1 MYHSKFIALSGMVS
15 LVFSVSSCL
24 APAEQEIIRE
34 ISESQSSKLSLTSG
48 ISSPW
53 QSTTR
58 AGEESVPVP
67 IMYYVFDGSGTCVA
81 AQLVNDVSTKAELSV
96 ERGSYKIFAL
106 CGDFADRP
114 TLSSAKLNE
123 AFEVSTNSDMC
134 LGQKSVVIDDYGMS
148 KDVTIG
154 VSHLFSAISLS
165 IKDVPSSVT
174 GIKATF
180 CDVYDCLTL
189 EGTFS
194 GMQDKVLSMSKSADV
209 PTTWYIPETLI
220 YPCVKTP
227 MKVMIEITSS
237 DGSVQVVNTTTEYV
251 LESGKKVSLT
261 SQFRTLSVVAAG
273 VVLNNGW
280 TSVSGDIDFWNGSN
294 SGSDN
299 NADTGSGNTS
309 EPESG
314 ESGGNAGTDEQ
325 ETPPS
330 SNPTAVYEIGQR
342 FGETDAFILDIETDD
357 ATGAQTSL
365 LLQSTKVLYGTNLSE
380 ANNFVSS
387 YKSSTGGTIDWRIP
401 TMSEL
406 KLLMQ
411 NYSID
416 DFIAKATEY
425 GIKNSN
431 ITTTSKFGCMD
442 NVYYKGI
449 MWNDP
454 TISANC
460 NYVIPVATYII
471 Q

>member
-1 MYHSKFIALSGMVS
+1 MFHSKFIALSGMVS

-34 ISESQSSKLSLTSG
+34 ISESQSSKLSLSTG

-58 AGEESVPVP
+58 AGDESVPIP

-96 ERGSYKIFAL
+96 ERGNYKIFAL

-114 TLSSAKLNE
+114 TQSSAKLNE
-123 AFEVSTNSDMC
+123 AFEVPTSSDMC
-134 LGQKSVVIDDYGMS
+134 LGQESVTIDDYGMS

-194 GMQDKVLSMSKSADV
+194 GMQDKVISMTKSAEV

-220 YPCVKTP
+220 YPCAKTP

-237 DGSVQVVNTTTEYV
+237 DGLVQVVNTTTEYV

-280 TSVSGDIDFWNGSN
+280 TSVSGDIDFWNGSD
-294 SGSDN
+294 SG
-299 NADTGSGNTS
+299 
-309 EPESG
+309 
-314 ESGGNAGTDEQ
+314 SGGNADTDEQ

-387 YKSSTGGTIDWRIP
+387 YKSSTGGVIEWRIP

-406 KLLMQ
+406 RLLMQ

-416 DFIAKATEY
+416 DFVAKATEY

-431 ITTTSKFGCMD
+431 ITIASKFGCMD

-449 MWNDP
+449 MWNDSN
-454 TISANC
+454 ISSTC

-471 Q
+471 H

>member
-1 MYHSKFIALSGMVS
+1 M
-15 LVFSVSSCL
+15 

-34 ISESQSSKLSLTSG
+34 ISESQSSKLSLSTG

-58 AGEESVPVP
+58 AGEESVPIP

-96 ERGSYKIFAL
+96 ERGNYKIFAL

-114 TLSSAKLNE
+114 TQSSAKLNE
-123 AFEVSTNSDMC
+123 AFEVPTSSDMC
-134 LGQKSVVIDDYGMS
+134 LGQESVTIDDYGMS

-194 GMQDKVLSMSKSADV
+194 GMQDKVISMTKSAEV

-220 YPCVKTP
+220 YPCAKTP

-237 DGSVQVVNTTTEYV
+237 DGLVQVVNTTTEYV

-261 SQFRTLSVVAAG
+261 SQFRTLSVVTAG

-280 TSVSGDIDFWNGSN
+280 TSVSGDIDFWNGSD
-294 SGSDN
+294 SG
-299 NADTGSGNTS
+299 
-309 EPESG
+309 
-314 ESGGNAGTDEQ
+314 SGGNADTDEQ

-357 ATGAQTSL
+357 VTGAQTSL

-387 YKSSTGGTIDWRIP
+387 YKSSTGGVIDWRIP

-406 KLLMQ
+406 RLLMQ

-416 DFIAKATEY
+416 DFVAKATEY

-431 ITTTSKFGCMD
+431 ITIASKFGCMD

-449 MWNDP
+449 MWNDSN
-454 TISANC
+454 ISSTC
-460 NYVIPVATYII
+460 NYVIPVASYII
-471 Q
+471 H

>member
-1 MYHSKFIALSGMVS
+1 MFHSKFIALSGMVS

-34 ISESQSSKLSLTSG
+34 ISESQSSKLSLSTG

-58 AGEESVPVP
+58 AGDESVPIP

-96 ERGSYKIFAL
+96 ERGNYKIFAL

-114 TLSSAKLNE
+114 TQSSAKLNE
-123 AFEVSTNSDMC
+123 AFEVPTSSDMC
-134 LGQKSVVIDDYGMS
+134 LGQESVTIDDYGMS

-194 GMQDKVLSMSKSADV
+194 GMQDKVISMTKSAEV

-220 YPCVKTP
+220 YPCAKTP

-261 SQFRTLSVVAAG
+261 SQFRTLSVVATG

-280 TSVSGDIDFWNGSN
+280 TSVSGDIDFWNGSD
-294 SGSDN
+294 SG
-299 NADTGSGNTS
+299 
-309 EPESG
+309 
-314 ESGGNAGTDEQ
+314 SGGNADTDEQ

-387 YKSSTGGTIDWRIP
+387 YKSSTGGVIEWRIP

-406 KLLMQ
+406 RLLMQ

-416 DFIAKATEY
+416 DFVAKATEY

-431 ITTTSKFGCMD
+431 ITIASKFGCMD

-449 MWNDP
+449 MWNDSN
-454 TISANC
+454 ISSTC

-471 Q
+471 H

>member
-1 MYHSKFIALSGMVS
+1 MFHSKFIALSGMVS

-34 ISESQSSKLSLTSG
+34 ISESQSSKLSLSTG

-58 AGEESVPVP
+58 AGEESVPIP

-96 ERGSYKIFAL
+96 ERGNYKIFAL

-114 TLSSAKLNE
+114 TQSSAKLNE
-123 AFEVSTNSDMC
+123 AFEVPTSSDMC
-134 LGQKSVVIDDYGMS
+134 LGQESVTIDDYGMS

-194 GMQDKVLSMSKSADV
+194 GMQDKVISMTKSAEV

-220 YPCVKTP
+220 YPCAKTP

-280 TSVSGDIDFWNGSN
+280 TSVSGDIDFWNGSD
-294 SGSDN
+294 SG
-299 NADTGSGNTS
+299 
-309 EPESG
+309 
-314 ESGGNAGTDEQ
+314 SGGNADTDEQ

-357 ATGAQTSL
+357 VTGAQTSL

-387 YKSSTGGTIDWRIP
+387 YKSSTGGEIDWRIP

-406 KLLMQ
+406 RLLMQ

-416 DFIAKATEY
+416 DFVAKATEY

-431 ITTTSKFGCMD
+431 ITIASKFGCMD

-449 MWNDP
+449 MWNDSN
-454 TISANC
+454 ISSTC
-460 NYVIPVATYII
+460 NYVIPVATYIV

>member
-1 MYHSKFIALSGMVS
+1 MFHSKFIALSGMVS
-15 LVFSVSSCL
+15 LVFSVSSCM

-34 ISESQSSKLSLTSG
+34 ISESQSSKLSLSTG

-58 AGEESVPVP
+58 AGEESVPIP

-96 ERGSYKIFAL
+96 ERGNYKIFAL

-114 TLSSAKLNE
+114 TQSSAKLNE
-123 AFEVSTNSDMC
+123 AFEVPTSSDMC
-134 LGQKSVVIDDYGMS
+134 LGQESVTIDDYGMS

-194 GMQDKVLSMSKSADV
+194 GMQDKVISMTKSAEV

-220 YPCVKTP
+220 YPCAKTP

-237 DGSVQVVNTTTEYV
+237 DGLVQVVNTTTEYV

-261 SQFRTLSVVAAG
+261 SQFRTLSVVTAG

-280 TSVSGDIDFWNGSN
+280 TSVSGDIDFWNGSD
-294 SGSDN
+294 SG
-299 NADTGSGNTS
+299 
-309 EPESG
+309 
-314 ESGGNAGTDEQ
+314 SGGNADTDEQ

-357 ATGAQTSL
+357 VTGAQTSL

-387 YKSSTGGTIDWRIP
+387 YKSSTGGVIDWRIP

-406 KLLMQ
+406 RLLMQ

-416 DFIAKATEY
+416 DFVAKATEY

-431 ITTTSKFGCMD
+431 ITIASKFGCMD

-449 MWNDP
+449 MWNDSN
-454 TISANC
+454 ISSTC
-460 NYVIPVATYII
+460 NYVIPVASYII
-471 Q
+471 H

>member
-1 MYHSKFIALSGMVS
+1 MFHSKFIALSGMVS

-34 ISESQSSKLSLTSG
+34 ISESQSSKLSLSTG

-67 IMYYVFDGSGTCVA
+67 IMYYVFDGGGTCVA

-96 ERGSYKIFAL
+96 ERGNYKIFAL

-114 TLSSAKLNE
+114 TQSSAKLNE
-123 AFEVSTNSDMC
+123 AFEVPTCSDMC
-134 LGQKSVVIDDYGMS
+134 LGQESVTIDDYGMS

-189 EGTFS
+189 EETFS
-194 GMQDKVLSMSKSADV
+194 GMQDKVISMTKSAEV

-220 YPCVKTP
+220 YPCAKTP

-237 DGSVQVVNTTTEYV
+237 DGLVQVVNTTTECV

-280 TSVSGDIDFWNGSN
+280 TSVSGDIDFWNGSD
-294 SGSDN
+294 SG
-299 NADTGSGNTS
+299 
-309 EPESG
+309 
-314 ESGGNAGTDEQ
+314 SGGNADTDEQ

-357 ATGAQTSL
+357 VTGAQTSL

-387 YKSSTGGTIDWRIP
+387 YKSSTGGVIDWRIP

-406 KLLMQ
+406 RLLMQ

-416 DFIAKATEY
+416 DFVAKATEY

-431 ITTTSKFGCMD
+431 ITIASKFGCMD

-449 MWNDP
+449 MWNDSN
-454 TISANC
+454 ISSTC
-460 NYVIPVATYII
+460 NYVIPVASYII
-471 Q
+471 H

>member
-1 MYHSKFIALSGMVS
+1 MFHSKFIALSGMVS

-34 ISESQSSKLSLTSG
+34 ISESQSSKLSLSAG

-67 IMYYVFDGSGTCVA
+67 IMYYVFDGSGTCVT

-96 ERGSYKIFAL
+96 ERGNYRIFAL

-114 TLSSAKLNE
+114 TQSSAKLNE
-123 AFEVSTNSDMC
+123 AFEVPTSSDMC
-134 LGQKSVVIDDYGMS
+134 LGQESVTIDDYGMS

-165 IKDVPSSVT
+165 VKDVPSSVT

-194 GMQDKVLSMSKSADV
+194 GMQNKVISMTKSAEV

-220 YPCVKTP
+220 YPCAKTP

-280 TSVSGDIDFWNGSN
+280 TSVSGDIDFWNGSD
-294 SGSDN
+294 SG
-299 NADTGSGNTS
+299 
-309 EPESG
+309 
-314 ESGGNAGTDEQ
+314 SGGNTDTDEQ

-357 ATGAQTSL
+357 VTGAQTSL

-387 YKSSTGGTIDWRIP
+387 YKSSTGGVIDWRIP

-406 KLLMQ
+406 RLLMQ

-416 DFIAKATEY
+416 DFVAKATEY

-431 ITTTSKFGCMD
+431 ITIASKFGCMD

-449 MWNDP
+449 MWNDSNILS
-454 TISANC
+454 TC

-471 Q
+471 H

>member
-1 MYHSKFIALSGMVS
+1 MFHSKFIALSGMVS

-34 ISESQSSKLSLTSG
+34 ISESQSSKLSLSTG

-96 ERGSYKIFAL
+96 ERGNYKIFAL

-114 TLSSAKLNE
+114 TQSSAKLNE
-123 AFEVSTNSDMC
+123 AFEVPTSSDMC
-134 LGQKSVVIDDYGMS
+134 LGQESVTIDDYGMS

-194 GMQDKVLSMSKSADV
+194 GMQDKVISMTKSAEV

-220 YPCVKTP
+220 YPCAKTP

-280 TSVSGDIDFWNGSN
+280 TSVSGDIDFWNGSD
-294 SGSDN
+294 SG
-299 NADTGSGNTS
+299 
-309 EPESG
+309 
-314 ESGGNAGTDEQ
+314 SGGNTDTDEQ

-330 SNPTAVYEIGQR
+330 SNPTVVYEIGQR

-387 YKSSTGGTIDWRIP
+387 YKSSTGGVIDWRIP

-406 KLLMQ
+406 RLLMQ

-416 DFIAKATEY
+416 DFVAKATEY

-431 ITTTSKFGCMD
+431 ITIASKFGCMD

-449 MWNDP
+449 MWNDSN
-454 TISANC
+454 ISSTC

-471 Q
+471 H

>member
-1 MYHSKFIALSGMVS
+1 MFHSKFIALSGMVS

-34 ISESQSSKLSLTSG
+34 ISESQSSKLSLSTG

-58 AGEESVPVP
+58 AGEESVPIP

-96 ERGSYKIFAL
+96 ERGNYKIFAL

-114 TLSSAKLNE
+114 TQSSAKLNE
-123 AFEVSTNSDMC
+123 AFEVPTSSDMC
-134 LGQKSVVIDDYGMS
+134 LGQESVTIDDYGMS

-194 GMQDKVLSMSKSADV
+194 GMQDKVISMTKSAEV

-220 YPCVKTP
+220 YPCAKTP

-280 TSVSGDIDFWNGSN
+280 TSVSGDIDFWNGSD
-294 SGSDN
+294 SG
-299 NADTGSGNTS
+299 
-309 EPESG
+309 
-314 ESGGNAGTDEQ
+314 SGGNADTDEQ

-357 ATGAQTSL
+357 VTGAQTSL

-387 YKSSTGGTIDWRIP
+387 YKSSTGGEIDWRIP

-406 KLLMQ
+406 RLLMQ
-411 NYSID
+411 SYGID
-416 DFIAKATEY
+416 DFVAKATEY

-431 ITTTSKFGCMD
+431 ITIASKFGCMD

-449 MWNDP
+449 MWNDSN
-454 TISANC
+454 ISSTC
-460 NYVIPVATYII
+460 NYVIPVATYIV

>member
-1 MYHSKFIALSGMVS
+1 MFHSKFIALSGMVS

-34 ISESQSSKLSLTSG
+34 ISESQSSKLSLSAG

-96 ERGSYKIFAL
+96 ERGNYKIFAL

-114 TLSSAKLNE
+114 TQSSAKLNE
-123 AFEVSTNSDMC
+123 AFEVSTSSDMC
-134 LGQKSVVIDDYGMS
+134 LGQESVTIDDYGMS

-194 GMQDKVLSMSKSADV
+194 GMQDKVISMTKSAEV

-220 YPCVKTP
+220 YPCAKTP

-273 VVLNNGW
+273 VVINNGW
-280 TSVSGDIDFWNGSN
+280 TSVSGDIDFWNGSD
-294 SGSDN
+294 SG
-299 NADTGSGNTS
+299 
-309 EPESG
+309 
-314 ESGGNAGTDEQ
+314 SGGNADTDEQ

-357 ATGAQTSL
+357 VTGAQTSL

-387 YKSSTGGTIDWRIP
+387 YKSSTGGVIDWRIP

-406 KLLMQ
+406 RLLMQ

-416 DFIAKATEY
+416 DFVAKATEY

-431 ITTTSKFGCMD
+431 ITIASKFGCMD

-449 MWNDP
+449 MWNDSNILS
-454 TISANC
+454 TC

-471 Q
+471 H

>member
-1 MYHSKFIALSGMVS
+1 MFHSKFIALSGMVS

-34 ISESQSSKLSLTSG
+34 ISESQSSKLSLSAG

-67 IMYYVFDGSGTCVA
+67 IMYYVFDSSGTCVA
-81 AQLVNDVSTKAELSV
+81 TQLVNDVSTKAELSV
-96 ERGSYKIFAL
+96 ERGNYRIFAL

-114 TLSSAKLNE
+114 TQSSAKLNE
-123 AFEVSTNSDMC
+123 AFEVPTSSDMC
-134 LGQKSVVIDDYGMS
+134 LGQESVTIDDYGMS

-165 IKDVPSSVT
+165 VKDVPSSVT

-194 GMQDKVLSMSKSADV
+194 GMQNKVISMTKSAEV

-220 YPCVKTP
+220 YPCAKTP

-280 TSVSGDIDFWNGSN
+280 TSVSGDIDFWNGSD
-294 SGSDN
+294 SG
-299 NADTGSGNTS
+299 
-309 EPESG
+309 
-314 ESGGNAGTDEQ
+314 SGGNADTDEQ

-387 YKSSTGGTIDWRIP
+387 YKSSTGGEIDWRIP

-406 KLLMQ
+406 RLLMQ
-411 NYSID
+411 SYGID
-416 DFIAKATEY
+416 DFVAKSTEY

-431 ITTTSKFGCMD
+431 ITIASKFGCMD

-449 MWNDP
+449 MWNDSN
-454 TISANC
+454 ISSTC

-471 Q
+471 H